1 MEAAISSLSYA
12 PDALI
17 VSDSASSDDLA
28 PLDDTQLRLVC
39 FFNLSGTALDVLRCI
54 KGLTRAGQQLCYITN
69 KTICDFFDVCRS
81 TAQRAIREL
90 EYWGLITVRIKHTK
104 VGPNTRIVRF
114 NTEQVV
120 EFGNNTDFMDIDYEP
135 INFKAKK
142 PKAKAKAA
150 KSSKVVAPDVGSCSE
165 VAETDTVATTPMPV
179 AAEAESVAEYVTTP
193 SAAAV
198 TAPVTPDPVPVPSID
213 VADSLETAPV
223 ATQDA
228 VVAALSAAADSNP
241 VQPSVAAVTTTVT
254 PEPIPVPSSDAAA
267 SIETECAAFTPTND
281 ATSVPVAAE
290 AESVAEPITTPITV
304 TVPASVPV
312 STPVQP
318 IAAVVAAPFTPDP
331 ALAPSI
337 DADDCLET
345 APVSTQEVVVA
356 APIPAVESIPVQPSA
371 TVAAPVTPD
380 PAPVPASAVAVSPES
395 ESTASQEVL
404 PSETM
409 SPFARACL
417 ARMRKE
423 KDFSPA
429 GFVQHRIFLKQFS
442 EGVSDEELAEY
453 DLKRSD
459 CVNLEATL
467 GDVPNGIG
475 LPAPAPVAAL
485 AAETTLPAADSA
497 NAGEADERPLPK
509 DALMRAG
516 NLPQASE
523 ALSLDESE
531 DDLPENSHGTVVI
544 NADVP
549 YIEAPMDEILA
560 AANATSND
568 SGSGSTAASDPTASR
583 DSDCASD
590 ADLMAQML
598 EENTELSLT
607 EVLLRLATNQHEPS
621 SAAQQPLSALELAQL
636 PATDPRMV
644 QHNQWP
650 LRVFTA
656 PNAAKL
662 PIHCD
667 LYRFDFTERVNQL
680 RLGPVVFWD
689 ESEPHLCFDFA
700 HMAEFLSAGHASAE
714 LNHYSWA
721 HLHKG
726 FEQFFRFSLLSEL
739 CYYSEDMFACPEE
752 APCCN
757 VAELKKFFATHQRG
771 MLLQMLAVSC
781 GVTYGPYHDADNE
794 LLPWCSDSLWRSI
807 SRNMHLYPNKSPLPF
822 LTACVRR
829 QLVKS
834 FADKSAYQSM
844 LQIFTQEFL
853 DYAQK
858 QQWVSY
864 FNYYGFG
871 PEFMRFVYP
880 ADFIRLMHVDYQRCV
895 FRLTYPMLLWR
906 KIACVRAA
914 SGLEQ
919 CNDEENS
926 NVAASLLVALA
937 YDEQMQEHWGQFVSA
952 FGSHYPFLTK
962 LGGCAHV

>member
-1 MEAAISSLSYA
+1 MEAAISSLSYD
-12 PDALI
+12 PDALT

-28 PLDDTQLRLVC
+28 PLDDTQLSLVR
-39 FFNLSGTALDVLRCI
+39 FLKLSGTALDVLRCI
-54 KGLTRAGQQLCYITN
+54 KGLTRAGQQLCYLPN
-69 KTICDFFDVCRS
+69 KTICDLFDVCRS
-81 TAQRAIREL
+81 TAQRAVREL
-90 EYWGLITVRIKHTK
+90 EYLGLITVRIKHTK

-135 INFKAKK
+135 IDFKSKAK
-142 PKAKAKAA
+142 PA
-150 KSSKVVAPDVGSCSE
+150 KSSKVVAPEVGSFPE
-165 VAETDTVATTPMPV
+165 VAATAPVATTPVPV
-179 AAEAESVAEYVTTP
+179 AAEAESVAEFVNTP

-198 TAPVTPDPVPVPSID
+198 TAPVTPDTVPVPSID

-228 VVAALSAAADSNP
+228 VVAALSAATDSNP

-267 SIETECAAFTPTND
+267 SIETECAAFTPSND
-281 ATSVPVAAE
+281 ATSVPGAAE
-290 AESVAEPITTPITV
+290 AESVAEPITTPSTV

-318 IAAVVAAPFTPDP
+318 IAAVVAAPVTPDP
-331 ALAPSI
+331 APVPSSEAV
-337 DADDCLET
+337 DALET
-345 APVSTQEVVVA
+345 APVATLEAEVA
-356 APIPAVESIPVQPSA
+356 APIPAVESCPVQPSA
-371 TVAAPVTPD
+371 IVAAPVTPD
-380 PAPVPASAVAVSPES
+380 PAPVPASAVSVSPES
-395 ESTASQEVL
+395 ASTASQEVL

-417 ARMRKE
+417 ARMRKD

-453 DLKRSD
+453 GLKRSD

-475 LPAPAPVAAL
+475 LPAPEPVSAL
-485 AAETTLPAADSA
+485 AAETIPPTADAANAADT
-497 NAGEADERPLPK
+497 DERPQPK

-523 ALSLDESE
+523 ELSLDESE
-531 DDLPENSHGTVVI
+531 DDLPENSQGTVVV
-544 NADVP
+544 NADAP

-560 AANATSND
+560 TVNATTNESGND
-568 SGSGSTAASDPTASR
+568 STATAAPTVSSDSAV
-583 DSDCASD
+583 DD
-590 ADLMAQML
+590 DLMAQML
-598 EENTELSLT
+598 DEDTELGFT
-607 EVLLRLATNQHEPS
+607 EILLRLAANQHEPS
-621 SAAQQPLSALELAQL
+621 PAAHQPLSALELVQL

-656 PNAAKL
+656 PNAAKM

-667 LYRFDFTERVNQL
+667 LYRFNFTERVNQL

-689 ESEPHLCFDFA
+689 ESEPHLFFDFA
-700 HMAEFLSAGHASAE
+700 PMAEFLSADHASAE

-721 HLHKG
+721 HLQTG

-739 CYYSEDMFACPEE
+739 CYYSEDMFSCPEE

-757 VAELKKFFATHQRG
+757 VSELKKFFATHQRG

-781 GVTYGPYHDADNE
+781 GVTYGPYYNADNE

-807 SRNMHLYPNKSPLPF
+807 SRNMHLFPNKSPLPF

-864 FNYYGFG
+864 FNYYGCG

-880 ADFIRLMHVDYQRCV
+880 ADFMRLMHVDYQRCV

-914 SGLEQ
+914 SGLEL

-926 NVAASLLVALA
+926 NVAASLLVTLA